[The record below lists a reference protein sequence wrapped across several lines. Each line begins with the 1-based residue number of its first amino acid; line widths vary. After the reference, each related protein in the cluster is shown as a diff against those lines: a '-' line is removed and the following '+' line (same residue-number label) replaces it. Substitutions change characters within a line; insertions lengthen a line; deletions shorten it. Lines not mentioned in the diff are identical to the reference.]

1 VTSTE
6 VAAREHRSAL
16 LGLAYRILGSVTEA
30 EDAVQEAY
38 LRLERHGSDGID
50 NLGGWLNRTT
60 SRICY
65 DRLTSARAR
74 REVYVGPW
82 LPEPLVTEGAD
93 HDPVEMAE
101 SVSMAFLVVLESLSP
116 AERVAFLL
124 HDVFG
129 YDHADLAQ
137 VLDRSEAACRQLV
150 SRGRKQVEARRPR
163 FEPDPTVRAEV
174 AGRFLDACRTGDME
188 ALLATLAPDVVLSS
202 DGGGKVS
209 AARRPVEGADR
220 VVRFFAGL
228 GRQAPADV
236 ALEVLPCNGAPGLVV
251 GLGDGTVVAVFV
263 LDVADGCVRSI
274 EAIRNPDKLGHIQLL
289 GTARDEHP
297 TG

>member
-16 LGLAYRILGSVTEA
+16 LGLAYRLLGSVAEA

-38 LRLERHGSDGID
+38 LRLERHGTAGID

-60 SRICY
+60 SRICL

-82 LPEPLVTEGAD
+82 LPEPLVTDGAA
-93 HDPVEMAE
+93 DPVELAE

-129 YDHADLAQ
+129 YDHAELAQ

-150 SRGRKQVEARRPR
+150 SRGRKQIEARRPR

-174 AGRFLDACRTGDME
+174 AGRFLDACRTGDMD
-188 ALLATLAPDVVLSS
+188 ALLTTLAPDVVLSS

-228 GRQAPADV
+228 GRQAPEDV
-236 ALEVLPCNGAPGLVV
+236 VLEALPCNGAPAMVV
-251 GLGDGTVVAVFV
+251 RLGDGTVAAVFV
-263 LDVADGCVRSI
+263 LDVADGRVQSI
-274 EAIRNPDKLGHIQLL
+274 EAIRNPDKLGHIPRV
-289 GTARDEHP
+289 GTGRDAHL